1 MISGNSLHARKND
14 LGPALNNNPT
24 SSDSG
29 RWLGRTATHNP
40 SPHEASPHHSPG
52 TTCQPSAAVTKTRPA
67 TVEASPDNGMR
78 LPMHKLV
85 ECQLS
90 LNKGFSVVSNALQTM
105 LLRSSMPRCP
115 PSLRKGLDILKTKEP
130 FDDKLFLELARLL
143 RADSSVITGHQEV
156 DKSVKIDVLEGLY
169 HQLKSVPPV
178 QQKQALSL
186 RSHLETI
193 KQNFERYAPEDRLC
207 CLPDPVPEHEA
218 AQMKGYMD
226 ALDTLLYDINK
237 SAPGL
242 LVKDDVS
249 LQEKLSRAAEA
260 VQTCKYIL
268 NRTNL

>member
-1 MISGNSLHARKND
+1 ML
-14 LGPALNNNPT
+14 
-24 SSDSG
+24 
-29 RWLGRTATHNP
+29 
-40 SPHEASPHHSPG
+40 
-52 TTCQPSAAVTKTRPA
+52 
-67 TVEASPDNGMR
+67 
-78 LPMHKLV
+78 KLV

-90 LNKGFSVVSNALQTM
+90 LKEGFSAVSNALQTM

-143 RADSSVITGHQEV
+143 RAAPSVIAGHQEV

-178 QQKQALSL
+178 QLKKAHSL
-186 RSHLETI
+186 RAHLETI

-207 CLPDPVPEHEA
+207 YLPDPVPEHEA

-226 ALDTLLYDINK
+226 ALDTLLSDIDK
-237 SAPGL
+237 SALGL
-242 LVKDDVS
+242 LVKDHVS
-249 LQEKLSRAAEA
+249 LQKQLSDAAEA

-268 NRTNL
+268 NRKNL